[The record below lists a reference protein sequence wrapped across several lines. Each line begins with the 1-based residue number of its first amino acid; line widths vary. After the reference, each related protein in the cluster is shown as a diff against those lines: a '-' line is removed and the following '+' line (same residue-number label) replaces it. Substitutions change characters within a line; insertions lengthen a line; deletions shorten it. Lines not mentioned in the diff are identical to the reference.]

1 MIILALERNL
11 TVTTRSQRGRGRGR
25 EQGVVM
31 NTYRFSV
38 DQVIE
43 VKANSLSEAEDSLPI
58 YPTGFEG
65 QAYYVTNESVEL
77 LGEVSV

>member
-1 MIILALERNL
+1 MNIESADRLRHLKERVNWILM
-11 TVTTRSQRGRGRGR
+11 GK
-25 EQGVVM
+25 QGARM

-38 DQVIE
+38 QQIIE

-65 QAYYVTNESVEL
+65 QAYYVTDESVEL
-77 LGEVSV
+77 LEAGYL

>member
-1 MIILALERNL
+1 
-11 TVTTRSQRGRGRGR
+11 
-25 EQGVVM
+25 M

-43 VKANSLSEAEDSLPI
+43 VKVNSLEEAEDSLPI